1 MKTAMSTEKNYNAM
15 LTLAIPLTLEEY
27 VLDFLLLHPA
37 WASGFSIVDA
47 EGMGQGASLLSTME
61 KVQGRSRRKL
71 VLIVGQMDELQLLL
85 KALGDEIR
93 NPDVAYWI
101 YPIAAF
107 GRLQ

>member
-1 MKTAMSTEKNYNAM
+1 MYDAM
-15 LTLAIPLTLEEY
+15 LTLAIPINLEQD
-27 VLDFLLLHPA
+27 VLDFLLLHPQ

-47 EGMGQGASLLSTME
+47 EGMGQGASLLSNME

-71 VLIVGQMDELQLLL
+71 VLIVGQQSELQLLL
-85 KALGDEIR
+85 EALGAEIR

-101 YPIAAF
+101 TPITAF